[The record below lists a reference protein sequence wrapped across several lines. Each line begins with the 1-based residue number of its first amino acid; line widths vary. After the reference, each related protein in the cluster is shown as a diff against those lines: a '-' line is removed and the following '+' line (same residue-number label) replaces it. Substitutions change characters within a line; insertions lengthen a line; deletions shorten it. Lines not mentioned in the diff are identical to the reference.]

1 MGKEYM
7 LLFFKN
13 SLKQVPKYYKFDLIS
28 LIITHRIDMHCIL
41 VNSINGHFLEGVD
54 GHLS

>member
-1 MGKEYM
+1 M
-7 LLFFKN
+7 LLFFKKE

-28 LIITHRIDMHCIL
+28 LIITHKIDMHCI
-41 VNSINGHFLEGVD
+41 VNFINGHFLEGVD

>member
-1 MGKEYM
+1 MEKEYM
-7 LLFFKN
+7 LLFFKKE

-28 LIITHRIDMHCIL
+28 LIITHKIDMHCI
-41 VNSINGHFLEGVD
+41 VNFINGHFLEGVD